1 MIKVIVPATSANL
14 GVGYDCL
21 GLALDEYA
29 TVYFEEI
36 ATGLEIIGCEEAY
49 CNEDNLIYQAFLKG
63 MQYLQKNCTGL
74 RITMDTN
81 IPYTRGLGSSATCI
95 VAGLAGAN
103 ALVGSPLNKYEL
115 FDLATQMEGHPD
127 NIAPAIFGGLCVS
140 FMEEGKPNM
149 IRYGIKKDLLFV
161 TLIPDYEVN
170 TKAAR
175 EVLPNQM
182 SYADANYQM
191 GRCAALAKAME
202 IGNPLI
208 LRKACTDKM
217 QEPYRKH
224 LIPQYEEVKK
234 LCQQQDMITMFISGS
249 GSTMIAL
256 TQEETDAKKLIEQ
269 IQMLYPTWDC
279 RLLHATYDGV
289 QCEVI

>member
-103 ALVGSPLNKYEL
+103 ALVGSPLDKYEL
-115 FDLATQMEGHPD
+115 FD
-127 NIAPAIFGGLCVS
+127 
-140 FMEEGKPNM
+140 
-149 IRYGIKKDLLFV
+149 
-161 TLIPDYEVN
+161 
-170 TKAAR
+170 
-175 EVLPNQM
+175 
-182 SYADANYQM
+182 
-191 GRCAALAKAME
+191 
-202 IGNPLI
+202 
-208 LRKACTDKM
+208 
-217 QEPYRKH
+217 
-224 LIPQYEEVKK
+224 
-234 LCQQQDMITMFISGS
+234 
-249 GSTMIAL
+249 
-256 TQEETDAKKLIEQ
+256 
-269 IQMLYPTWDC
+269 
-279 RLLHATYDGV
+279 
-289 QCEVI
+289 